1 MKHRVLSYLTVVAAI
16 LLMASCVSRRSLER
30 SPMVGGLTGEAYV
43 EKVIAAAPEWKSV
56 TGKVALNLDMG
67 DKGKA
72 KVNAT
77 VRIRKGEVIQF
88 SVAPLLGIEVA
99 RMEIT
104 PEGLLLIDRMN
115 KRYVEVS
122 YAMLSGLAN
131 MELSFGVLQSLFLNE
146 LFLPGKNV
154 LDADDVK
161 RFRIVQDE
169 AGVRLQVRSGKEFDY
184 TFHTSADQGL
194 LEKTE
199 IGLRGTD
206 YVLDWNYDDFGVL
219 DRKPFPQHMLLT
231 VGGVRSDLSLEMKFS
246 RLSVD
251 DHWEGRTK
259 VSSRYRKVE
268 LVELLKML
276 KGV

>member
-16 LLMASCVSRRSLER
+16 LLMASCASRRSLER

-43 EKVIAAAPEWKSV
+43 EKVIVAAPEWKSV

-206 YVLDWNYDDFGVL
+206 YVLNWNYDDFGVL

>member
-16 LLMASCVSRRSLER
+16 LLMASCASRRSLER

-161 RFRIVQDE
+161 R
-169 AGVRLQVRSGKEFDY
+169 SGSYRTKQEY
-184 TFHTSADQGL
+184 GCRCVPAKNLIIHSIRAP
-194 LEKTE
+194 
-199 IGLRGTD
+199 IRAC
-206 YVLDWNYDDFGVL
+206 W
-219 DRKPFPQHMLLT
+219 RRP
-231 VGGVRSDLSLEMKFS
+231 RSDCVERIMCWTGTMMILVYSTGNLSRS
-246 RLSVD
+246 
-251 DHWEGRTK
+251 TCC
-259 VSSRYRKVE
+259 
-268 LVELLKML
+268 
-276 KGV
+276 

>member
-1 MKHRVLSYLTVVAAI
+1 
-16 LLMASCVSRRSLER
+16 
-30 SPMVGGLTGEAYV
+30 
-43 EKVIAAAPEWKSV
+43 
-56 TGKVALNLDMG
+56 
-67 DKGKA
+67 
-72 KVNAT
+72 
-77 VRIRKGEVIQF
+77 
-88 SVAPLLGIEVA
+88 
-99 RMEIT
+99 
-104 PEGLLLIDRMN
+104 
-115 KRYVEVS
+115 
-122 YAMLSGLAN
+122 MLSGLAN

-206 YVLDWNYDDFGVL
+206 YVLNWNYDDFGVL

>member
-16 LLMASCVSRRSLER
+16 LLMASCASRRSLER

-104 PEGLLLIDRMN
+104 P
-115 KRYVEVS
+115 
-122 YAMLSGLAN
+122 
-131 MELSFGVLQSLFLNE
+131 
-146 LFLPGKNV
+146 
-154 LDADDVK
+154 
-161 RFRIVQDE
+161 
-169 AGVRLQVRSGKEFDY
+169 
-184 TFHTSADQGL
+184 
-194 LEKTE
+194 
-199 IGLRGTD
+199 
-206 YVLDWNYDDFGVL
+206 
-219 DRKPFPQHMLLT
+219 
-231 VGGVRSDLSLEMKFS
+231 
-246 RLSVD
+246 
-251 DHWEGRTK
+251 
-259 VSSRYRKVE
+259 
-268 LVELLKML
+268 
-276 KGV
+276 